1 MNPKNKRNK
10 EKALNFAYSDLLETG
25 RKEFFAFVPK
35 KKGLILTEIIVSNLC
50 FQYGG
55 SAGIC
60 LTAIVTVGQSRAA
73 EGVHVAEQRHDEIV
87 QSPHDRHKKTRY
99 IFSN

>member
-1 MNPKNKRNK
+1 MLKSFHIVKRLNPKNKRNK

-55 SAGIC
+55 KP
-60 LTAIVTVGQSRAA
+60 VTQV
-73 EGVHVAEQRHDEIV
+73 E
-87 QSPHDRHKKTRY
+87 
-99 IFSN
+99 

>member
-1 MNPKNKRNK
+1 LNPKNKRNK

-55 SAGIC
+55 DKGIRRKR
-60 LTAIVTVGQSRAA
+60 SSSFRNS
-73 EGVHVAEQRHDEIV
+73 E
-87 QSPHDRHKKTRY
+87 TRK
-99 IFSN
+99 FNCKV